1 LPILIHQKEVQAVT
15 DIIKQG
21 AQILTPDEYE
31 KMREH
36 LNPKHRLLFD
46 GMLFTGMRIEEFW
59 RFVSNPQW
67 FHAERQYVELPPG
80 SILKI
85 KAKQR
90 ERLVM
95 LSNIGTRAMM
105 DLVSAIKRKEI
116 EHITPAGWRQNVTRA
131 AAKAGLDPKGITP
144 KMLRKTWVSWLMA
157 AYPED
162 GLRVA
167 SSAGHDIRTMQVHY
181 LSLPFSNVERER
193 IRFYVIGRG
202 GRN

>member
-1 LPILIHQKEVQAVT
+1 MT

-21 AQILTPDEYE
+21 AQILNPDEYE
-31 KMREH
+31 QMREQF
-36 LNPKHRLLFD
+36 NPKHRLIFD
-46 GMLFTGMRIEEFW
+46 GMLFTGMRLEEFW
-59 RFVSNPQW
+59 RFVANPQW
-67 FHAERQYVELPPG
+67 YHPGRQYIELPPG
-80 SILKI
+80 SILKV

-95 LSNIGTRAMM
+95 LSNIGTRAIT
-105 DLVSAIKRKEI
+105 DLVSAIRRKEI
-116 EHITPAGWRQNVTRA
+116 EHITQAGWRQNLIRA
-131 AAKAGLDPKGITP
+131 ATKANLDLRGITP

-181 LSLPFSNVERER
+181 LSLPFSQVERER
-193 IRFYVIGRG
+193 IRFYVIGWG
-202 GRN
+202 GRS